1 MKDPKKYLI
10 TLAVG
15 FSVVALIVFTK
26 DIFAQTEAQKIFH
39 ILTDAF
45 FAAGTFITAA
55 GLLVWSSN
63 EGTFDM
69 LVYGV
74 KSFVNMFKKNPEK
87 KYEDF
92 FDYRQSRADS
102 KFSFGYLIICG
113 LFFLAVSFV
122 MLFLYGRY
130 N

>member
-1 MKDPKKYLI
+1 MRDLKKYLI

-15 FSVVALIVFTK
+15 FSLVALIVYGK
-26 DIFAQTEAQKIFH
+26 DIFAQTEPQKIFH

-74 KSFVNMFKKNPEK
+74 KSFLDMFKKNPEK

-92 FDYRQSRADS
+92 FDYRQSRAEN

-122 MLFLYGRY
+122 MLYLYGRY
-130 N
+130 S

>member
-26 DIFAQTEAQKIFH
+26 DIFAQTEPQKIFH

-55 GLLVWSSN
+55 GLLV
-63 EGTFDM
+63 
-69 LVYGV
+69 
-74 KSFVNMFKKNPEK
+74 
-87 KYEDF
+87 
-92 FDYRQSRADS
+92 
-102 KFSFGYLIICG
+102 
-113 LFFLAVSFV
+113 
-122 MLFLYGRY
+122 
-130 N
+130 

>member
-1 MKDPKKYLI
+1 MKSLRKYLI
-10 TLAVG
+10 TIAVG
-15 FSVVALIVFTK
+15 LIGAFGIAYSK
-26 DIFAQTEAQKIFH
+26 DIFSVTAPATLYH
-39 ILTDAF
+39 ILCDSF
-45 FAAGTFITAA
+45 FVMGVVLTGF
-55 GLLVWSSN
+55 GLLIFSTN

-69 LVYGV
+69 LVYGI
-74 KSFVNMFKKNPEK
+74 KSFMNMFKKNPEK

-102 KFSFGYLIICG
+102 KFSFGYMIICG

>member
-1 MKDPKKYLI
+1 MRDLKKYLI

-15 FSVVALIVFTK
+15 FSLVALIGVSK

-39 ILTDAF
+39 ILTDGF

-74 KSFVNMFKKNPEK
+74 KSFVDMFRKNSEK

-102 KFSFGYLIICG
+102 KLSFGYLIICG

-122 MLFLYGRY
+122 MLYLYGQY
-130 N
+130 S

>member
-26 DIFAQTEAQKIFH
+26 DIFAQTEPQKIFH

-102 KFSFGYLIICG
+102 KFCFGYLIICG